1 MVPQDGIGAP
11 LGHPAPSL
19 RCHGQRR
26 HVEDGRGPPP
36 PAGLAHLGGR
46 RHRAAS
52 SQMPRPAGARSPLR
66 PRRLAH
72 GLAGAAGKGGACC
85 RGSDAWRKLAQVLIP
100 HLVSQARPRAGR
112 YAGAKASCGGPQPL
126 SGGWGTLTEDNVLA
140 GLADGGDAATLTTAT
155 RIMDTLLAMG
165 LYSYYGYTYYDC
177 AKRLQ
182 RHRTFLLNMS
192 FLAEISPGR

>member
-1 MVPQDGIGAP
+1 MDSADTWRTAAAPRNPQDYLAWAVGATVQ
-11 LGHPAPSL
+11 LSDAPA
-19 RCHGQRR
+19 RR
-26 HVEDGRGPPP
+26 
-36 PAGLAHLGGR
+36 
-46 RHRAAS
+46 RA
-52 SQMPRPAGARSPLR
+52 LE
-66 PRRLAH
+66 PRR
-72 GLAGAAGKGGACC
+72 LAGAAGKGGACC